1 MGMNRRGFGAALAAA
16 ALARPAVVHAQAVLP
31 IGFVTT
37 LSGPAGY
44 LGEEVRAGFELS
56 IAEGGDAL
64 GGTKV
69 RLLVEDD
76 AARPGQGQQA
86 AERLMGAEGA
96 RLFSGL
102 VFSNVAGT
110 VVPAVLDAGGIFV
123 SANAGPAGFA
133 GRECHPNYFVVSWLT
148 DSMQASAGALAS
160 DLGYRR
166 VVVLAPNFI
175 TGREAVAGF
184 RRLFRGEVAREVFTR
199 PDQVD
204 FSAEMAIIRSE
215 RPDAVYQFHPGGTGI
230 AFLRQYQGA
239 GLLGAVPMVVSE
251 PSMDH
256 RIVAAL
262 GEAALG
268 IDVSGHWNADF
279 PNEAN
284 RRFVAAFGAKHGRVP
299 TMYAAQGFDTANAIG
314 AALRATGGSIAD
326 RPAFRAAMLKADF
339 ASVRGDFSF
348 GTNQHP
354 VQGWWGLKVA
364 PGADGKPTLVTQR
377 RILAPVGDA
386 FAGLCKP

>member
-1 MGMNRRGFGAALAAA
+1 MGIERRGLGLAMAGAV
-16 ALARPAVVHAQAVLP
+16 LARPALLRAQTVLP

-44 LGEEVRAGFELS
+44 LGEEVRAGFELG

-86 AERLMGAEGA
+86 AERLMGSERA

-110 VVPAVLDAGGIFV
+110 VVPAVLDAGGLFV
-123 SANAGPAGFA
+123 SANAGPADFA
-133 GRECHPNYFVVSWLT
+133 GRECHRNYFVVSWLT
-148 DSMQASAGALAS
+148 DSMQASAGALAT

-166 VVVLAPNFI
+166 VLVLAPNFI
-175 TGREAVAGF
+175 TGREAIAGF
-184 RRLFRGEVAREVFTR
+184 RRLFKGEVAREIYTR

-239 GLLGAVPMVVSE
+239 GLLGTVPMVVSE

-262 GEAALG
+262 GDAALG

-279 PNEAN
+279 PNDAN
-284 RRFVAAFGAKHGRVP
+284 RRFVAAYAAKHGRVP
-299 TMYAAQGFDTANAIG
+299 TMYAAQGYDTANAIG
-314 AALRATGGSIAD
+314 AALRATGGSVAD
-326 RPAFRAAMLKADF
+326 PAAFRAAMLKADF
-339 ASVRGDFSF
+339 PSVRGAFRF
-348 GTNQHP
+348 GPNQHP
-354 VQGWWGLKVA
+354 VQAWWGLKVA
-364 PGADGKPTLVTQR
+364 PGVDGKPTLVTQR
-377 RILAPVGDA
+377 RILDPVGDA
-386 FAGLCKP
+386 FADRCKL

>member
-1 MGMNRRGFGAALAAA
+1 MGIDRRGLGMAVAGAV
-16 ALARPAVVHAQAVLP
+16 LARPALLSAQTVLP

-44 LGEEVRAGFELS
+44 LGEEVRAGFELG

-86 AERLMGAEGA
+86 AERLMGAERA

-123 SANAGPAGFA
+123 SANAGPADFA
-133 GRECHPNYFVVSWLT
+133 GRECHRNYFVVSWLT

-166 VVVLAPNFI
+166 AMVLAPNFI
-175 TGREAVAGF
+175 TGREAIAGF
-184 RRLFRGEVAREVFTR
+184 RRLFKGEVVREIYTR
-199 PDQVD
+199 PDGVD
-204 FSAEMAIIRSE
+204 FSAEMAIIRAE
-215 RPDAVYQFHPGGTGI
+215 RPDAVYQFHTGGTGI

-239 GLLGAVPMVVSE
+239 GLLGAVPMVVSD

-262 GEAALG
+262 GDAALG

-284 RRFVAAFGAKHGRVP
+284 RRFVAAYAAKHGRVP

-326 RPAFRAAMLKADF
+326 QAAFRAAMLKADF
-339 ASVRGDFSF
+339 ASVRGEFRF
-348 GTNQHP
+348 GPNGHP
-354 VQGWWGLKVA
+354 VQAWWGLKVA

-377 RILAPVGDA
+377 RILDPVGDA
-386 FAGLCKP
+386 FADRCKL